1 MGTPDFAVPALK
13 ALAEAQYDVAAVVT
27 QPDRPRG
34 RGRREA
40 PPPVK
45 ETAGALNIPVFQP
58 LKIKDPDF
66 ISLLRGLC
74 PDVIVVVAFGR
85 ILPKDILDLPEY
97 GCINVHAS
105 LLPKYRGAA
114 PIHWAVINGETVTG
128 ITTMYMDE
136 GLDTGEMILSETVPI
151 HEEDNVGDVHDRL
164 SSLGAGLLVETL
176 NLVRIGRAPR
186 TPQAGESSYAPM
198 LTAEDELISW
208 NRPARDIH
216 NQVRG
221 MEPGPGART
230 TMHGKVLKVWRA
242 AALEEDGAVALPGQ
256 VISAGRDG
264 IIVKAGTGRLK
275 ITELQLQG
283 AKRLGAADFL
293 RGTPAPAG
301 TVLGGPREA
310 ILINTRRQVI

>member
-1 MGTPDFAVPALK
+1 MRVVFMGTPDFAVPSLK

-34 RGRREA
+34 RGKKET

-45 ETAGALNIPVFQP
+45 ETARALNIPVFQP

-66 ISLLRGLC
+66 ISLLKDLN
-74 PDVIVVVAFGR
+74 PEVIVVVAFGR
-85 ILPKDILDLPEY
+85 ILPLDILVLPQY

-114 PIHWAVINGETVTG
+114 PIHWAIINGEKVTG

-136 GLDTGEMILSETVPI
+136 GLDTGDMILREAVPI
-151 HEEDNVGDVHDRL
+151 HEEDNVGDLHDRM
-164 SSLGAGLLVETL
+164 SSLGASLLIKTL
-176 NLVRIGRAPR
+176 SLIKSGQAPR

-198 LTAEDELISW
+198 LTAEDERILW
-208 NRPARDIH
+208 DRPARDIY

-221 MEPGPGART
+221 MNPWPGART
-230 TMHGKVLKVWRA
+230 TMHGKVLKIWRA
-242 AALEEDGAVALPGQ
+242 AALEEDGSDLLPGQ
-256 VISAGRDG
+256 VISSGADG
-264 IIVKAGTGRLK
+264 ILVRAGTGKLK
-275 ITELQLQG
+275 IAELQLQG

-293 RGTPAPAG
+293 RGTPVPAG
-301 TVLGGPREA
+301 TALGGPM
-310 ILINTRRQVI
+310 

>member
-1 MGTPDFAVPALK
+1 MRVVFMGTPDFAVPSLK

-34 RGRREA
+34 RGKKET

-45 ETAGALNIPVFQP
+45 ETARALNIPVFQP
-58 LKIKDPDF
+58 LRIKDPDF
-66 ISLLRGLC
+66 INLLKGLS

-85 ILPKDILDLPEY
+85 ILPRDILVLPEY

-114 PIHWAVINGETVTG
+114 PIHWAVINGEKSTG

-136 GLDTGEMILSETVPI
+136 GLDTGDMILREAVPI
-151 HEEDNVGDVHDRL
+151 HEEDNVGDLHDRMA
-164 SSLGAGLLVETL
+164 SLGASLLTKTL
-176 NLVRIGRAPR
+176 SLIKSGQAPR

-198 LTAEDELISW
+198 LTAEDERILW
-208 NRPARDIH
+208 DRPARDIY

-221 MEPGPGART
+221 MNPWPGARA
-230 TMHGKVLKVWRA
+230 TMHGKVLKIWRA
-242 AALEEDGAVALPGQ
+242 AALEEDGSDLLPGQ
-256 VISAGRDG
+256 VISSGADG
-264 IIVKAGTGRLK
+264 ILVRAGTGRLK

-293 RGTPAPAG
+293 RGTPVPAG
-301 TVLGGPREA
+301 TALGGLR
-310 ILINTRRQVI
+310 